1 MMGGTAPVTL
11 AGAVAL
17 GNAELLSSL
26 VMHQLKNQGA
36 PFLYGHGVHNLDMK
50 TMISVYGSP
59 EYQLARV
66 MAAEMG
72 RFYGLPVWGYS
83 GHSDSKILDAQAAA
97 DAQME
102 VMVALLAKTNLNH
115 DVGYLEAG
123 LTYSPEFMVLCDE
136 IISMTRVFMQGV
148 SLDDE
153 MLALD
158 VIDQVGPGGEFMS
171 HDHTM
176 AHWRELWQPTV
187 FDRQRLDRWEKQGS
201 KNINARLK
209 ECTLAIMDE
218 HSVPPL
224 SDSVEQEIEAI
235 LAD

>member
-1 MMGGTAPVTL
+1 
-11 AGAVAL
+11 
-17 GNAELLSSL
+17 
-26 VMHQLKNQGA
+26 
-36 PFLYGHGVHNLDMK
+36 
-50 TMISVYGSP
+50 
-59 EYQLARV
+59 
-66 MAAEMG
+66 
-72 RFYGLPVWGYS
+72 
-83 GHSDSKILDAQAAA
+83 
-97 DAQME
+97 
-102 VMVALLAKTNLNH
+102 MVALLAKTNLNH

-171 HDHTM
+171 HDHTI
-176 AHWRELWQPTV
+176 AHWRALWQPKV

-201 KNINARLK
+201 KVINARLK
-209 ECTLAIMDE
+209 ERTLAIMDE
-218 HSVPPL
+218 HTVPPL
-224 SDSVEQEIEAI
+224 SDSVEQEIETI